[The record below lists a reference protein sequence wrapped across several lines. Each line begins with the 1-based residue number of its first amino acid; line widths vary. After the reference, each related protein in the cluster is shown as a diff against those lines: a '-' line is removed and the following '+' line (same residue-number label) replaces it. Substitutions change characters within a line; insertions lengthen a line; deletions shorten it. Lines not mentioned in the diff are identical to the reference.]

1 VLFGEIAKN
10 YSVERP
16 RILDL
21 VSYRYARLCA
31 LGSDQGK
38 TKGYREALF
47 LAKRSEGLFHFDPP
61 TREDRPALL
70 SATALSSIK
79 TGGDILFRAL
89 VLLYSDT
96 DKAYDTEDKRIRAV
110 QRSYY
115 GTVGHPS
122 VQLVF
127 DLLNESDD
135 PSEAQRRF
143 DILIAREVRGAFSLA
158 LTAFARPLHAARATQ
173 RLETGIRFNLK
184 GEAMSSE
191 FNPPHIARQ
200 AFAILREHSEHA
212 TPNDRARLRTMF
224 LPEPPLVFWKLMAA
238 VPREQ
243 TDDDRCVAIWK
254 LVLRALGNI
263 YQSDKSLGQTL
274 AAKEFPESRIER
286 LLTASGASLPG
297 LIDEAL
303 QWLISHGVEA
313 VDLSALVTLGLA
325 DALNDAEARDWAR
338 KKIAL
343 DFVRSARPTGD
354 ESKSSKAV
362 LQEEAL

>member
-1 VLFGEIAKN
+1 
-10 YSVERP
+10 
-16 RILDL
+16 
-21 VSYRYARLCA
+21 
-31 LGSDQGK
+31 
-38 TKGYREALF
+38 
-47 LAKRSEGLFHFDPP
+47 
-61 TREDRPALL
+61 
-70 SATALSSIK
+70 
-79 TGGDILFRAL
+79 
-89 VLLYSDT
+89 
-96 DKAYDTEDKRIRAV
+96 
-110 QRSYY
+110 
-115 GTVGHPS
+115 
-122 VQLVF
+122 
-127 DLLNESDD
+127 
-135 PSEAQRRF
+135 
-143 DILIAREVRGAFSLA
+143 VRDAFSLA

-173 RLETGIRFNLK
+173 RLETGIRFQLK

-191 FNPPHIARQ
+191 FNPPLIARQ

-254 LVLRALGNI
+254 LVLRALGNV

-274 AAKEFPESRIER
+274 AAKEFPESRMER

-303 QWLISHGVEA
+303 QWLISHGVKA
-313 VDLSALVTLGLA
+313 ADLSVLVTLGLA

-338 KKIAL
+338 KEIAL
-343 DFVRSARPTGD
+343 DFVRSAKPTMD
-354 ESKSSKAV
+354 EGKSSKAV